1 MEGTWRKRARVRGR
15 ARARGATGAQVGAT
29 SPADSAAAHLA
40 AAEACCAAVVDFEKI
55 IHIQAMS
62 CVLLHV
68 ERIGVVMW
76 LDLERV
82 GVKKDVVKDVVDL
95 RAQLQ
100 ERTFASTPPGSLE
113 QLGCQLRLGLGL
125 GLGLQFI

>member
-1 MEGTWRKRARVRGR
+1 
-15 ARARGATGAQVGAT
+15 
-29 SPADSAAAHLA
+29 
-40 AAEACCAAVVDFEKI
+40 
-55 IHIQAMS
+55 MS

-125 GLGLQFI
+125 GLRLGLGLGLG